1 MSYTIDVLSVQPPL
15 SYREALAVRD
25 AVSDARDA
33 GLDGRSEPAFEP
45 PSAAMQELHR
55 RLTARYPC
63 ITHDPDGPWSDGPL
77 INNFGQHAATLG
89 ISYSRVDDV
98 LPFVIGEA
106 TAMGLWVF
114 DAQDGAVHLPGGET
128 LRPAHHPS
136 AGISRRAWWQFW
148 K

>member
-1 MSYTIDVLSVQPPL
+1 VSYTIDVLSVQPPL

-25 AVSDARDA
+25 VVSDARDA
-33 GLDGRSEPAFEP
+33 GLDAGPEAVFEP

-63 ITHDPDGPWSDGPL
+63 ITQDPDGPWSDGPL

-89 ISYSRVDDV
+89 ISYSHVEDV

-106 TAMGLWVF
+106 TAMGFWIF
-114 DAQDGAVHLPGGET
+114 DPQDETVHLPGGKR
-128 LRPAHHPS
+128 LRPANVPVP
-136 AGISRRAWWQFW
+136 RKRAWWQFW

>member
-1 MSYTIDVLSVQPPL
+1 MSYTIDVLAVQPPL

-33 GLDGRSEPAFEP
+33 GLGAGPVAVFEP

-63 ITHDPDGPWSDGPL
+63 ITQDPDGPWSDGPL
-77 INNFGQHAATLG
+77 INNFGQHSATLG

-106 TAMGLWVF
+106 TTMGFWVF
-114 DAQDGAVHLPGGET
+114 DAQEEAVHLPGGGT
-128 LRPAHHPS
+128 LRPEHPPS